1 MKNSKIIE
9 FHQISQDFLRLIGDK
24 SRQAE
29 KSMAAAQELGIMEMF
44 WHNIEKLIREYELEK
59 HETVIMAVNA
69 QIKARLLDADMRDL
83 LNEIYKVRQKIGPDE
98 LARILSRKVLPSK
111 QELMEVV
118 VIKNP
123 NHQPTKTRE

>member
-83 LNEIYKVRQKIGPDE
+83 LNEIYKIRQKIGPDE

-111 QELMEVV
+111 QELMEAV

-123 NHQPTKTRE
+123 NYQPTQTRE

>member
-1 MKNSKIIE
+1 
-9 FHQISQDFLRLIGDK
+9 
-24 SRQAE
+24 
-29 KSMAAAQELGIMEMF
+29 MAAAQELGIMEMF

-83 LNEIYKVRQKIGPDE
+83 LNEIYKIRQKIGPDE

-123 NHQPTKTRE
+123 NHQPTQTRE